1 MAMMKSS
8 LSSPILV
15 TGATGTVGRAVLHA
29 LAARGVRAT
38 AAVRDP
44 ARVPVESASAV
55 RFDYSDPSTFGP
67 ALAGQDRVFLIGP
80 PLLAS
85 MDELLRPFIE
95 HLASDVPRRVVYL
108 SAYGMDALT
117 ELPIHAVNERRLR
130 AAKGLE
136 LTVLRPGFF
145 TQNFATYSRADIEE
159 RGTLFLPVGKGCTPF
174 VDVVDIARCAAAAL
188 LGDGHGGKTYT
199 LTGPEAWSHDEV
211 AACLT
216 RLLGRPITHV
226 APTPEVF
233 RATLLGAGAPA
244 AIADYSLPVYHLIA
258 SGVVATPTDDVR
270 QLTGQAPRAPAEVL
284 AELFVA
290 RT

>member
-174 VDVVDIARCAAAAL
+174 VDVVDIARCAADASARTSDHARRADTGSVSRHL
-188 LGDGHGGKTYT
+188 ARRGRTGGDR
-199 LTGPEAWSHDEV
+199 
-211 AACLT
+211 
-216 RLLGRPITHV
+216 RLLV
-226 APTPEVF
+226 AGLSFDRV
-233 RATLLGAGAPA
+233 RRGGY
-244 AIADYSLPVYHLIA
+244 AD
-258 SGVVATPTDDVR
+258 R
-270 QLTGQAPRAPAEVL
+270 
-284 AELFVA
+284 
-290 RT
+290 